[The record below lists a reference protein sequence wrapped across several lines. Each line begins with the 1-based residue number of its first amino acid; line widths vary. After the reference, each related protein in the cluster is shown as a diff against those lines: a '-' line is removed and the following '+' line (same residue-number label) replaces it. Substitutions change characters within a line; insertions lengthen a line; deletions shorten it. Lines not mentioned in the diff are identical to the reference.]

1 MLPVVVSTLEGQ
13 SLSPAVSPEE
23 TLLAIPM
30 NGHLWVAMIESLR
43 LLTLLLSQSPQ

>member
-1 MLPVVVSTLEGQ
+1 MLPIIVSILEGQ

-23 TLLAIPM
+23 TLLAIRT

-43 LLTLLLSQSPQ
+43 LLTLLLS